1 MMSWLSWGLLL
12 LVQNIS
18 FTFVSRAR
26 NSASLGRH
34 VVAAIF
40 SNGIYMMS
48 LVMALGP
55 FNTYLTGG
63 HGRGWQSFAILYYT
77 LFTVAGSVL
86 AHKFSLKTEKGKS
99 AVGASA
105 QYAQITNTEWETF
118 KKIVASLA
126 YEYTL
131 RTKDG
136 YQVLDAVVLEAAS
149 VVKNK

>member
-1 MMSWLSWGLLL
+1 MTNWLSWGLLL

-40 SNGIYMMS
+40 SNGIYMMG

-63 HGRGWQSFAILYYT
+63 HGNWWRAFAIGYYT
-77 LFTVAGSVL
+77 VFTVAGSIL
-86 AHKFSLKTEKGKS
+86 AHKVSLLTEKGKS

-105 QYAQITNTEWETF
+105 QYAQITNEEWATF
-118 KKIVASLA
+118 KSIMTTLA

-131 RTKDG
+131 RTNGG
-136 YQVLDAVVLEAAS
+136 YEVLDAVVLEAKTE
-149 VVKNK
+149 VKNQ